1 MNFVKP
7 GWIAWGNCS
16 KCGRRFDTRRHT
28 RALCP
33 KCNIVI
39 SPSITRR
46 ESLELELWDFLHL
59 FDKVEYEVVAPRAA
73 RVNPFMLPFLY
84 YITQANLNYNSLLS
98 EYSYYYPYC

>member
-1 MNFVKP
+1 MNFAKP

-33 KCNIVI
+33 KCDRVI
-39 SPSITRR
+39 SPRITRR
-46 ESLELELWDFLHL
+46 ESLESELKNYLSL
-59 FDKVEYEVVAPRAA
+59 YDKDMIPIRG
-73 RVNPFMLPFLY
+73 RSILLY
-84 YITQANLNYNSLLS
+84 TIAYVDYIIRNVRGSNIILS

>member
-1 MNFVKP
+1 MNFAKP

-33 KCNIVI
+33 KCNRVI
-39 SPSITRR
+39 SPRVTRR
-46 ESLELELWDFLHL
+46 ESLELELWNYLHL
-59 FDKVEYEVVAPRAA
+59 FDKVEYKVIAPRARRIDLASLFA
-73 RVNPFMLPFLY
+73 RIMR
-84 YITQANLNYNSLLS
+84 INLNYNSLLS